1 MFLPISSTEIAE
13 SHFRKST
20 AQFVDH
26 SPKHVRPNQHTKC
39 YLCRHK
45 HTKTPEGLRAR
56 STRSSRL
63 GRMRSYSAC
72 GADWKFMKPV
82 TNENR
87 ISGSFRKTRV
97 GSNIRHPGTI
107 KQGSQRC
114 VALLVVVTPETPMMD
129 LVVNCRSAA
138 IHLVFCSTR
147 SRHSA
152 APSDLSLLHGLSPLR
167 GCAHFGTFSTPT
179 NRWVGSP
186 VAMSY
191 LMK

>member
-1 MFLPISSTEIAE
+1 VPLVYERPSLYFSRVLQVLRNQSCLCFNYKLPFFTAKMFLPISSTEIAE

-129 LVVNCRSAA
+129 LVVNCRSAQY
-138 IHLVFCSTR
+138 TWY
-147 SRHSA
+147 SA
-152 APSDLSLLHGLSPLR
+152 ARGGATLR
-167 GCAHFGTFSTPT
+167 
-179 NRWVGSP
+179 RRRI
-186 VAMSY
+186 
-191 LMK
+191 